1 MDYINSIL
9 IFIVGFTL
17 GMHVMKRLVLSQI
30 QKLLNQPETQDEV
43 ETNLVKKLF
52 IETINDILYLYEFE
66 TNTFICQGKTLDEL
80 AAFIKDK
87 TDVAVVKYKEDVLF
101 FVVGEVRKSI

>member
-1 MDYINSIL
+1 MDYINIIL

-17 GMHVMKRLVLSQI
+17 GMHVMKRIVLRKI
-30 QKLLNQPETQDEV
+30 QKLLDQPDEDAAHS
-43 ETNLVKKLF
+43 VKKLF

-80 AAFIKDK
+80 AARIKDT

-101 FVVGEVRKSI
+101 FIVGEVRKSI